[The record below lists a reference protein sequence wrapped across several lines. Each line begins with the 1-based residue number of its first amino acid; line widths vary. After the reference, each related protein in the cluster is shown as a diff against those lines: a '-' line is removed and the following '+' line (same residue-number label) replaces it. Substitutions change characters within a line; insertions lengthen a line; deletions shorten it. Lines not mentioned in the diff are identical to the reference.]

1 MRLISLRKASKI
13 LLFGVEVAVTYGLF
27 HYIDPFNDPSPL
39 GYILRITFVL
49 WLWLCV
55 VNAFKLR
62 SQLQR
67 EPEGQYRQAHCRAEE
82 VCAFTDATGDQHAA
96 YKTDAINEQ
105 LTQNLSPAD
114 RRSAARRL
122 LEGCY
127 GRDVDS
133 NDVDRLDDLAAQG
146 WRVTGTKGVIALR
159 LSLSGKH
166 RIYVPEQ
173 WPDE

>member
-1 MRLISLRKASKI
+1 MRLISLRKASKV

-27 HYIDPFNDPSPL
+27 HYIDPLNDPSPL

-49 WLWLCV
+49 WVFLCFV
-55 VNAFKLR
+55 HAFRLR

-67 EPEGQYRQAHCRAEE
+67 EPDGQYRQAHCRAKD
-82 VCAFTDATGDQHAA
+82 VSAFIDASGDQPAA
-96 YKTDAINEQ
+96 YQTDAINEQ
-105 LTQNLSPAD
+105 LTQNLSLAD
-114 RRSAARRL
+114 RRRTAQRL

-127 GRDVDS
+127 GQDFAS

-146 WRVTGTKGVIALR
+146 WRVTGTRSVIALR
-159 LSLSGKH
+159 LSLEGKH
-166 RIYVPEQ
+166 RIYIPEQ

>member
-1 MRLISLRKASKI
+1 MRLISLRKASKV

-49 WLWLCV
+49 WVYLCFV
-55 VNAFKLR
+55 YAFRLR
-62 SQLQR
+62 SQLQS
-67 EPEGQYRQAHCRAEE
+67 EPDGQHRQAHCRTED
-82 VCAFTDATGDQHAA
+82 VSAFTDASGDQSAA
-96 YKTDAINEQ
+96 NKTEAIDEQ

-127 GRDVDS
+127 GQDVDS

-146 WRVTGTKGVIALR
+146 WRVTGTRSVIALR

-166 RIYVPEQ
+166 RIYIPEQ
-173 WPDE
+173 WRDE

>member
-1 MRLISLRKASKI
+1 MRLISLRNALKI
-13 LLFGVEVAVTYGLF
+13 LWFGVEVAVTYGLF

-55 VNAFKLR
+55 VNAFRLR

-67 EPEGQYRQAHCRAEE
+67 EPDGLPGQAHCTAED
-82 VCAFTDATGDQHAA
+82 VSKFTDALGDQPAA
-96 YKTDAINEQ
+96 NKTDAIHEQ

-114 RRSAARRL
+114 RRSAALRL
-122 LEGCY
+122 LKGCY
-127 GRDVDS
+127 GQNVDS

-146 WRVTGTKGVIALR
+146 WRVTGTLSVNALR

-166 RIYVPEQ
+166 RIYIPEQ